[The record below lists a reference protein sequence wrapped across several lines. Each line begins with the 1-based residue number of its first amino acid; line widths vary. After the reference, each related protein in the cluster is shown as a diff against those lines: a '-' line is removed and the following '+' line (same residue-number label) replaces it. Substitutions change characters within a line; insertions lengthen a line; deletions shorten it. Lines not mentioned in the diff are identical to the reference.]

1 MARCRTFRR
10 VTLLA
15 LLAAAAAWLARRR
28 MTQVGVQVSP
38 GETSTPT
45 FAPFRQVDV
54 EVSDSQTSTPT
65 WREPGADGGCPAG
78 YPVKVAA
85 SGIFHVPG
93 GRSYDRTTPVRCYL
107 DAASAEADG
116 YRQAKA

>member
-45 FAPFRQVDV
+45 FAPFRQVGV

-78 YPVKVAA
+78 YPVKGSMS
-85 SGIFHVPG
+85 SGTYHTPD
-93 GRSYDRTTPVRCYL
+93 SSHYDEVTAEIWFA
-107 DAASAEADG
+107 DAQHAEANGFIRAD
-116 YRQAKA
+116 